1 MRTKRAAAWSRHSG
15 FAAEADAGVTKITM
29 ITKSHVQKSLL
40 RRLWSLCLAIAVP
53 GVASPVSAQS
63 APTGYVSI
71 FLDHVPNRDAT
82 ELRARAFAEGKIDAG
97 SRLRLTGS
105 GFVEG
110 LLADRRGRVRDA
122 IAEPQELSAT
132 FQAKRFDLSAGLSRV
147 VWGRL
152 DEVQPTDVIN
162 PIDVSRFFFEG
173 RSEAR
178 MPVPLV
184 RARVFAG
191 DTVSLEGVY
200 VPVFRRGRFDR
211 LDERTSPFNLEP
223 NAASCLAI
231 GCPAPV
237 FVPNEP
243 ARTVANAQG
252 GARLNVTSGRVDWS
266 VSVYRGFRPFGI
278 YTASPSIVR
287 PLSIEFPRFTMIG
300 GDFETVAG
308 PWVVRGEVAAF
319 VRDAFQAPAAAS
331 AFKGQSFDAGAAV
344 DRKAGDYRISGQ
356 LLVHRESGDPPFAA
370 LGRTDVSMIV
380 SADRSFSRQKYQ
392 GRLFGVYNPRS
403 DSGFVRGIATATL
416 RDNVALEGSLGWFA
430 GSGLDTISRFSESD
444 FAYVRLKYFF

>member
-1 MRTKRAAAWSRHSG
+1 
-15 FAAEADAGVTKITM
+15 M
-29 ITKSHVQKSLL
+29 I
-40 RRLWSLCLAIAVP
+40 
-53 GVASPVSAQS
+53 GVASPVQAQQ
-63 APTGYVSI
+63 APPSGYVSV
-71 FLDHVPNRDAT
+71 FLDHLPNRDAT
-82 ELRARAFAEGKIDAG
+82 ELRARAFAEGKLEAG
-97 SRLRLTGS
+97 PHVRLTAS

-110 LLADRRGRVRDA
+110 LLADRGGRVEDA
-122 IAEPQELSAT
+122 IAEPQELHLA
-132 FQAKRFDLSAGLSRV
+132 FRAKRFDLTAGLSRV

-152 DEVQPTDVIN
+152 DEIQPTDVIN

-191 DTVSLEGVY
+191 DKVSLEGIY

-211 LDERTSPFNLEP
+211 LDERTSPFNIEP
-223 NAASCLAI
+223 RVASCLAI
-231 GCPAPV
+231 GCPVPV

-243 ARTVANAQG
+243 DKTFGNGQG

-266 VSVYRGFRPFGI
+266 VSGYRGFRPFGI
-278 YTASPSIVR
+278 YTSSPSPVG

-300 GDFETVAG
+300 ADFESVAG

-319 VRDAFQAPAAAS
+319 VRDAFQAPEAPVAL
-331 AFKGQSFDAGAAV
+331 KGQSFDAGAAV
-344 DRKAGDYRISGQ
+344 DRKAGSYRVSGQ
-356 LLVHRESGDPPFAA
+356 VLFHHQAGDAPFTANS
-370 LGRTDVSMIV
+370 RSDVSLIV
-380 SADRSFSRQKYQ
+380 SADRSFAREKYQ
-392 GRLFGVYNPRS
+392 GRLFGVYNPNS
-403 DSGFVRGIATATL
+403 DSGFMRGIATANL

-430 GSGLDTISRFSESD
+430 GSGPDTISRFAESD